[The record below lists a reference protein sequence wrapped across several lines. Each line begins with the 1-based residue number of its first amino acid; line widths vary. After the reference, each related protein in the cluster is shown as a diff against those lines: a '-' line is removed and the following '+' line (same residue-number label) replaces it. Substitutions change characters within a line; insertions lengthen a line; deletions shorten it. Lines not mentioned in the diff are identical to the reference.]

1 MVSTRYYKSIYDNDY
16 SNEFFRQFDLL
27 KENMKEIN
35 FFLSLICRI
44 IFNTKKY
51 SEVEGL
57 TNDDLLS
64 IQMLSQ
70 LKDRKENNTLKEVYK
85 TNQIGTLEENLDK
98 NKQHHKVNGQGSKEL
113 QTITLVL
120 PEGAKKPKSNLY
132 SQYYQEFIEN
142 NQANISEEDR
152 TNLKVARTRQEGDED
167 PFISQFQHGLKNRPT
182 MQENGNE
189 STP

>member
-70 LKDRKENNTLKEVYK
+70 LKDRKENNIMKEQFII
-85 TNQIGTLEENLDK
+85 NQKVGKVGNL
-98 NKQHHKVNGQGSKEL
+98 GWIES
-113 QTITLVL
+113 
-120 PEGAKKPKSNLY
+120 
-132 SQYYQEFIEN
+132 EN
-142 NQANISEEDR
+142 N
-152 TNLKVARTRQEGDED
+152 
-167 PFISQFQHGLKNRPT
+167 
-182 MQENGNE
+182 
-189 STP
+189 